1 MKNDSKHPQWA
12 VKHRKPGTEL
22 KLIGG
27 KYYLYGVTSV
37 YDKTTKKSRKISL
50 GIIGRITEED
60 GLIPSDKRILKEKCQ
75 LPIDPNELFLFE
87 YGYSK
92 WLVETLESE
101 GITKALKSYFPDL
114 WQYIVLMVYCR
125 TAHKS
130 PLKNIPF
137 LLSQSHLSELIGL
150 KETMTD
156 QKISDSLFNLG
167 SKKANH

>member
-60 GLIPSDKRILKEKCQ
+60 GLIPSDKRILKEN
-75 LPIDPNELFLFE
+75 L
-87 YGYSK
+87 S
-92 WLVETLESE
+92 TL
-101 GITKALKSYFPDL
+101 
-114 WQYIVLMVYCR
+114 
-125 TAHKS
+125 
-130 PLKNIPF
+130 
-137 LLSQSHLSELIGL
+137 
-150 KETMTD
+150 
-156 QKISDSLFNLG
+156 
-167 SKKANH
+167 